1 MAWKKETAQG
11 QGNCGEQGVKAV
23 PQVIS
28 PFHTLATD
36 QDNLWAWDRRQQMET
51 DCSAQAGDTEQ
62 RNNPAEGL

>member
-36 QDNLWAWDRRQQMET
+36 QDNL
-51 DCSAQAGDTEQ
+51 
-62 RNNPAEGL
+62 